1 MISTTELVY
10 ALQGWAAEGGIPE
23 RDAPVIRAFL
33 TGLLGTEKGREHV
46 YAALEAAQ
54 EWSWADADAATCDVD
69 EARAFRRAEKSAA
82 ARLATLQRDGMT
94 PSISSAEDGASQKH
108 ASASNRVSRS
118 MLHVRANVSYAKG
131 LV

>member
-10 ALQGWAAEGGIPE
+10 GLQCWAAEGGIPE

-54 EWSWADADAATCDVD
+54 EWSWADADASTCDVD

-82 ARLATLQRDGMT
+82 ARLAT
-94 PSISSAEDGASQKH
+94 ICEKVIA
-108 ASASNRVSRS
+108 
-118 MLHVRANVSYAKG
+118 
-131 LV
+131 

>member
-10 ALQGWAAEGGIPE
+10 GLQGWAAEGGIPE

-33 TGLLGTEKGREHV
+33 TGLRGTEKGREHV

-69 EARAFRRAEKSAA
+69 DARAFRRAEKSAA
-82 ARLATLQRDGMT
+82 ARLA
-94 PSISSAEDGASQKH
+94 SACEQVLA
-108 ASASNRVSRS
+108 
-118 MLHVRANVSYAKG
+118 
-131 LV
+131 

>member
-54 EWSWADADAATCDVD
+54 EWSWADADASTCDIED
-69 EARAFRRAEKSAA
+69 ARALRRAEKTAA
-82 ARLATLQRDGMT
+82 ARLA
-94 PSISSAEDGASQKH
+94 SACEQVLA
-108 ASASNRVSRS
+108 
-118 MLHVRANVSYAKG
+118 
-131 LV
+131 

>member
-46 YAALEAAQ
+46 NDALEAAQ
-54 EWSWADADAATCDVD
+54 EWAWADADAATCDVED
-69 EARAFRRAEKSAA
+69 AHALRRAEKSAA
-82 ARLATLQRDGMT
+82 ARLTTSCEQVLA
-94 PSISSAEDGASQKH
+94 
-108 ASASNRVSRS
+108 
-118 MLHVRANVSYAKG
+118 
-131 LV
+131 

>member
-10 ALQGWAAEGGIPE
+10 ALQGWASEGGIPG

-54 EWSWADADAATCDVD
+54 EWAWADADASTCDIED
-69 EARAFRRAEKSAA
+69 ARAFRRAEKAAA
-82 ARLATLQRDGMT
+82 ARLT
-94 PSISSAEDGASQKH
+94 SACEQVIA
-108 ASASNRVSRS
+108 
-118 MLHVRANVSYAKG
+118 
-131 LV
+131 

>member
-33 TGLLGTEKGREHV
+33 TGLLGTERGREHV
-46 YAALEAAQ
+46 YDALVAAQ

-69 EARAFRRAEKSAA
+69 EARAFRRVEKTAA
-82 ARLATLQRDGMT
+82 ARLATICEQVL
-94 PSISSAEDGASQKH
+94 A
-108 ASASNRVSRS
+108 
-118 MLHVRANVSYAKG
+118 
-131 LV
+131 

>member
-33 TGLLGTEKGREHV
+33 TGLRGTEKGREHV
-46 YAALEAAQ
+46 YDALVAAK
-54 EWSWADADAATCDVD
+54 EWAWADAAASACDVD

-82 ARLATLQRDGMT
+82 ARLATICEQV
-94 PSISSAEDGASQKH
+94 IA
-108 ASASNRVSRS
+108 
-118 MLHVRANVSYAKG
+118 
-131 LV
+131 